1 MGSAMIH
8 YRPPAHVLERAAS
21 YRLRWEVLRA
31 PHGEPR
37 GSEQDD
43 REFAAY
49 LVVALDDAD
58 GTDVVVGTGRLHE
71 VSPGVAQVRYMA
83 IAPSHRGQGIGAG
96 VLHALEA
103 HAIAQGMNR
112 IRLNARESATGF
124 YTRHGYVDVGEG
136 PTPWG
141 IVHRVMEKQIA
152 R

>member
-1 MGSAMIH
+1 MIH

-43 REFAAY
+43 REQDAY
-49 LVVALDDAD
+49 LVVAVDDHD
-58 GTDVVVGTGRLHE
+58 LVVGTGRLHVVE
-71 VSPGVAQVRYMA
+71 PGLAQVRYMA
-83 IAPSHRGQGIGAG
+83 VASSHRGQRIGAG
-96 VLHALEA
+96 VLRELEA

>member
-1 MGSAMIH
+1 MIH

-49 LVVALDDAD
+49 LVVAVDDD
-58 GTDVVVGTGRLHE
+58 NLVVGTGRLHVVE
-71 VSPGVAQVRYMA
+71 PGLAQVRYMA
-83 IAPSHRGQGIGAG
+83 VAATHRGNGIGAG

>member
-1 MGSAMIH
+1 MIH

-43 REFAAY
+43 REFEAY
-49 LVVALDDAD
+49 LVVALDDAV

-71 VSPGVAQVRYMA
+71 VSPGVAQIRYMA

-96 VLHALEA
+96 VLRALEA
-103 HAIAQGMNR
+103 RAIARGVEC
-112 IRLNARESATGF
+112 IRLNARESAIGF
-124 YTRHGYVDVGEG
+124 YTRHGYIDIGEG

-141 IVHRVMEKQIA
+141 VVHRVMEKRFA